1 MSPGLKVPV
10 FSPGSNRDKGFRFLT
25 LFSPSFE
32 NGIRSPG
39 LKVPVFSPGY
49 NNKLLCAT

>member
-10 FSPGSNRDKGFRFLT
+10 FSPGSNKNKGFRFLT
-25 LFSPSFE
+25 HFSPDFE

-39 LKVPVFSPGY
+39 LKVLVFSPGS
-49 NNKLLCAT
+49 NNKLLYAT